1 MVSRQGELHS
11 HVLAIFS
18 SHALQLLWI
27 FDVHRLRI
35 KDFKEFLCFRPR
47 IFALSNGVHN
57 LPNLHHLHL
66 HLLHISRSCCSLR
79 HLAVFASLSLC
90 SCSCPISAPVQP
102 QDCGAGSTNR
112 LAAAV
117 SYRCSKVLA
126 FLRLLRLR
134 GILGQDTLLLLGIYS
149 ANGYLLQKKDETGN
163 TRKTIYFFGT

>member
-79 HLAVFASLSLC
+79 HLAVFVSLSL
-90 SCSCPISAPVQP
+90 S
-102 QDCGAGSTNR
+102 
-112 LAAAV
+112 AAALAQSLLPCNLKTV
-117 SYRCSKVLA
+117 VLD
-126 FLRLLRLR
+126 LL
-134 GILGQDTLLLLGIYS
+134 IDS
-149 ANGYLLQKKDETGN
+149 PPPFPTGA
-163 TRKTIYFFGT
+163 RKFWLSFGC

>member
-1 MVSRQGELHS
+1 MVSRQGELNS

-79 HLAVFASLSLC
+79 HLAVFVSLQLLLPNLC
-90 SCSCPISAPVQP
+90 SRAIS
-102 QDCGAGSTNR
+102 R
-112 LAAAV
+112 LW
-117 SYRCSKVLA
+117 CW
-126 FLRLLRLR
+126 
-134 GILGQDTLLLLGIYS
+134 IY
-149 ANGYLLQKKDETGN
+149 
-163 TRKTIYFFGT
+163 